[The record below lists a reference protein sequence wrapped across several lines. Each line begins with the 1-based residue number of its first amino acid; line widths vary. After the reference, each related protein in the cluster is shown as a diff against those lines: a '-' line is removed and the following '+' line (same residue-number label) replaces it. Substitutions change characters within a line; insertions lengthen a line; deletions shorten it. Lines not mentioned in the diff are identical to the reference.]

1 MHPLDE
7 TAIRLSAFVLVFAAM
22 AWWEVLTPRR
32 KRTYSRLSRWPSNL
46 GIAALNIVLTR
57 LLLPA
62 NAVGLALVAE
72 GRGWGLLSSLSVP
85 GIAKIVGSLI
95 MFDLTIYLQHV
106 MFHAVPALW
115 RVHRMHH
122 ADLDFDLTTGVRF
135 HPIEIVLST
144 LIKFG
149 AVVALGTPAISVV
162 IFEVWLN
169 ASSMF
174 NHSNVHLPARLDR
187 YLRWMVVTPDMH
199 RVHHSAVVGET
210 NSNFGFNLS
219 WWDRALGTYRD
230 QPTAGHEQMTIGLEQ
245 FRDPRELW
253 IDRMLWQPFRG
264 FAGAYA
270 ITGRSAA

>member
-1 MHPLDE
+1 VHPLDE

-245 FRDPRELW
+245 FRDPRELR